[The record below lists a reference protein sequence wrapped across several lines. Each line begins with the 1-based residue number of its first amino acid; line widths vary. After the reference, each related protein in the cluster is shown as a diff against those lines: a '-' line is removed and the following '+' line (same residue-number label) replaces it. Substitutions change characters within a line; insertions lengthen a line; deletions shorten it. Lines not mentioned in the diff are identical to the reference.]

1 MEIVWHVWMPRKEF
15 HALHGNI
22 CTLKEL
28 PIGQHH
34 AWNQAWSVEGLTKR
48 GGASEEC
55 ALFGELENTSA
66 TRQSPLA
73 RVPNIANCPRRE
85 YLKREVFNS
94 KKEERDSVKVFVK
107 GEFTKKGKYKR
118 PRKTGGTTRVKFS
131 EPCSCNLRN
140 LGKSRLGSP
149 IPLGASP
156 FGQLG
161 RRVRPHFGEDLGNFD
176 ELSRG
181 HRTHSA
187 HRRTSTQITKLPC
200 PFVEFGESIFKL
212 ASLISR

>member
-1 MEIVWHVWMPRKEF
+1 MKNVLYSASWRTLRRLAK
-15 HALHGNI
+15 ALWRGF
-22 CTLKEL
+22 
-28 PIGQHH
+28 PI
-34 AWNQAWSVEGLTKR
+34 
-48 GGASEEC
+48 
-55 ALFGELENTSA
+55 
-66 TRQSPLA
+66 SPT
-73 RVPNIANCPRRE
+73 NCPRRE

-94 KKEERDSVKVFVK
+94 KKEERVRVKVFVK
-107 GEFTKKGKYKR
+107 REFTKKGKYKR
-118 PRKTGGTTRVKFS
+118 PRTTGGTTRVKFS

-161 RRVRPHFGEDLGNFD
+161 RRVRPRFGEDLGNFD